1 MRTKY
6 LRLTLALAA
15 ALGAATPWAT
25 AQTTPAPAA
34 DAKPP
39 IADFF
44 REAQMDRPLLSPDGK
59 FIATVVR
66 GKDENGVL
74 AVIEIDNPRN
84 VKVIAGFGD
93 SGIGTFAWVTDERLI
108 YTAGTTDKG
117 NQRQLDGQGLWSVKR
132 DGSDPRALIH
142 AKFDQQGE
150 TGSRTAMRALDPDW
164 GFAGLIQD
172 GSNDVLVI
180 NAKGNMRGD
189 LENVR
194 LARMNVENGLRRF
207 IDEGAPP
214 NTKGWYVDVFGKPWG
229 LSVWREDR
237 VATYV
242 KDTDGKW
249 VVLQEGSQTDPPVTP
264 AISDG
269 KDLRLIS
276 ARIGSDVTSLYRMD
290 PVTRKI
296 DKQPLISAAGFDINA
311 SPIVDRVSKQ
321 ILGLSY
327 STDAPGTIWFD
338 AKLKDWQAK
347 VDKQLPGRVNVLQC
361 GACLTTSRLLVS
373 SYSDTNPGE
382 YYVYDGAADKFQP
395 LGASRPWIKASQM
408 AQRDMYRIKAR
419 DGLEF
424 PVVVTTPRG
433 KAAGPRPAV
442 VLVHGGPWVRGTSWL
457 WSEDAQFLASRGYVV
472 IEPEFRGSV
481 GYGYKLFR
489 AGWKQWG
496 LAMQDDVSDSLKWAV
511 SKGMVDPA
519 RVCIAG
525 ASYGGYATLM
535 GMIKDPGQYKC
546 GISWVGVTDINLLF
560 DIHWSD
566 TSDATKKFS
575 MKELVGDQKAD
586 AEQLRRTSP
595 LHRAAELKQP
605 LLLAYGASDERVP
618 LKHGTDFKGAAESA
632 GNKNVEWVVYS
643 DEGHGWRK
651 LSSNEDF
658 WGRVEKLLAKTIGT
672 GPSPAAAAPAP
683 TPGTGQ

>member
-1 MRTKY
+1 MRTKH

-44 REAQMDRPLLSPDGK
+44 RQSQMSRPILSPDGK

-93 SGIGTFAWVTDERLI
+93 AGIGQFAWVTEQRLV
-108 YTAGTTDKG
+108 YSAGATDKG
-117 NQRQLDGQGLWSVKR
+117 NERQLHGSGLWSVNR
-132 DGSDPRALIH
+132 DGSDVRHLIH
-142 AKFDQQGE
+142 ARFGQQGE
-150 TGSRTAMRALDPDW
+150 TGSRTAARALDPDW
-164 GFAGLIQD
+164 GFRGLISD
-172 GSNDVLVI
+172 GTSDVLVG
-180 NAKGNMRGD
+180 NLRTNMRGEV
-189 LENVR
+189 ENVR
-194 LARMNVENGLRRF
+194 LARLNVENGIRRF

-214 NTKGWYVDVFGKPWG
+214 NTMGWATDVNGKPWG
-229 LSVWREDR
+229 LVVQRDDR

-242 KDTDGKW
+242 KDSDDKW
-249 VVLQEGSQTDPPVTP
+249 VVLQEGTQTDPPVSP

-269 KDLRLIS
+269 KGLQLIS
-276 ARIGSDVTSLYRMD
+276 ARINSDEASLYRMD

-296 DKQPLISAAGFDINA
+296 DKQPLVSAKGYDINP
-311 SPIVDRVSKQ
+311 SPIIDRATKQ
-321 ILGLSY
+321 ILGLEY
-327 STDAPGTIWFD
+327 DTDAPGTVWFHP
-338 AKLKDWQAK
+338 KLKEWQAK

-361 GACLTTSRLLVS
+361 GACLTNSRLLVTS
-373 SYSDTNPGE
+373 VSDMNPGE
-382 YYVYDGAADKFQP
+382 FYLYDGESDKLSA
-395 LGASRPWIKASQM
+395 LGASRPWIKPSQM
-408 AQRDMYRIKAR
+408 AQRDMVRIKAR

-442 VLVHGGPWVRGTSWL
+442 VLVHGGPWVKGTSWL
-457 WSEDAQFLASRGYVV
+457 WSPAAQFLASRGYVV
-472 IEPEFRGSV
+472 IEPEFRGSE

-511 SKGMVDPA
+511 SKGWVDPQ

-535 GMIKDPGQYKC
+535 GMIKDPDQYKC
-546 GISWVGVTDINLLF
+546 GISWVGVTDIDLLF

-566 TSDATKKFS
+566 SSDSSKKYG

-586 AEQLRRTSP
+586 AEQFRKTSP
-595 LHRAAELKQP
+595 VKRAAELKQP
-605 LLLAYGASDERVP
+605 LLLAYGASDVRVP
-618 LKHGTDFKGAAESA
+618 LKHGTDFKGAVESA

-643 DEGHGWRK
+643 DEGHGWVK

-672 GPSPAAAAPAP
+672 APSAAATPAPAP
-683 TPGTGQ
+683 ATGQ